1 MNLHVQ
7 HFDGVAFVHNPY
19 LAGTALR
26 QDIFERQFRML
37 AHGQAELADDDGFAH
52 TFWMPLTIEL
62 AQCGLLGQ
70 CLLKA
75 LHYLVS
81 GNAGLIG
88 DAVLDFRPERIS
100 VLDRGGQ
107 TVLSGLVRQS
117 ALTWLPPYRTGDELL
132 LAEAQIRRLLADAI
146 DEDRWDNHST
156 ANNLRR
162 QADHLQARIIPT
174 RWLPHVLKLLNI

>member
-7 HFDGVAFVHNPY
+7 HFDGVAFVHNTY

-26 QDIFERQFRML
+26 QDIFERQFRVL

-62 AQCGLLGQ
+62 AQCGLLEQCPQGPALSGLGQ
-70 CLLKA
+70 RW
-75 LHYLVS
+75 LHRRY
-81 GNAGLIG
+81 GAGLS
-88 DAVLDFRPERIS
+88 AERIS
-100 VLDRGGQ
+100 VQDRGGQ
-107 TVLSGLVRQS
+107 TVLSGLVRPS
-117 ALTWLPPYRTGDELL
+117 ALTWLPPYCTGDELL
-132 LAEAQIRRLLADAI
+132 LAEAQIKRLLADAI

-162 QADHLQARIIPT
+162 QADHLQARIIPN
-174 RWLPHVLKLLNI
+174 RWRPHVLKLLNI